1 MSVNK
6 KVKSLLQQNG
16 RTQKWTI
23 QKMNEIDP
31 TLGMDRCKMS
41 AIINETRK
49 MTGDELLA
57 FCMALKISPDEFAS
71 HEKRLA

>member
-1 MSVNK
+1 
-6 KVKSLLQQNG
+6 
-16 RTQKWTI
+16 
-23 QKMNEIDP
+23 MNEIDP

-57 FCMALKISPDEFAS
+57 FCMALKISLDEFVS
-71 HEKRLA
+71 NEKRLA